1 MFKQSL
7 MKKLM
12 STIGI
17 VAILFGSSVAQDA
30 VQKENRGKGDKAKAI
45 LNEIPDLTAE
55 QRAELEHIIE
65 SVTTQA
71 EPFRQEMK
79 KIQEKIV
86 ELKSAENPD
95 AKEIDKLVDEQAK
108 IKAEIAKIRTT
119 AEIKSKTILSPEQ
132 SKILEAKMKEV
143 KTQRE
148 KKSSDKK
155 Q

>member
-1 MFKQSL
+1 
-7 MKKLM
+7 M

-17 VAILFGSSVAQDA
+17 VAILFGSSVAQEA
-30 VQKENRGKGDKAKAI
+30 VQKENRRKGDKSKAI

-55 QRAELEHIIE
+55 QRAELEQIIE
-65 SVTTQA
+65 SLTTQA

-108 IKAEIAKIRTT
+108 IKAEIVKIRTT
-119 AEIKSKTILSPEQ
+119 AENKSKTILSPEQ

-143 KTQRE
+143 KAQRE

>member
-1 MFKQSL
+1 